1 MSSVSLSSH
10 LRVSSSWVS
19 YAPSSWPAH
28 AALTCAGSWAY
39 QLFTSLH
46 FLFVFLASSFPCCS
60 HSPLLSRH
68 PCFPNVY
75 SWISLVILFP
85 CKAPFQMF
93 LYVKMRLTLI
103 HFESLNLARPLSS
116 PTRFSPPSRWLHAEG
131 AASEWWQ
138 LQLFLLRCGRR
149 CIQGA
154 CVGGGCEAVAS
165 CLPVTSPSLS
175 LPFAKHMHPY
185 RCTNAHVR
193 AHTPDSYTCVCVYLW
208 LPQRKSLITAET
220 TTNRGFCVI
229 GPQNMVFK
237 L

>member
-75 SWISLVILFP
+75 SWISLVILFL

-116 PTRFSPPSRWLHAEG
+116 PTRFLASLQVATCWRCCIWVVTTPAVSAEMWPAMHPRSLRRRRVWSCG
-131 AASEWWQ
+131 
-138 LQLFLLRCGRR
+138 QLFACYLPLPLSSFCETHASIQMHERTRARTHTRFIHMCLR
-149 CIQGA
+149 
-154 CVGGGCEAVAS
+154 V
-165 CLPVTSPSLS
+165 LMTSAAQIFDYSGDDH
-175 LPFAKHMHPY
+175 K
-185 RCTNAHVR
+185 
-193 AHTPDSYTCVCVYLW
+193 
-208 LPQRKSLITAET
+208 
-220 TTNRGFCVI
+220 
-229 GPQNMVFK
+229 
-237 L
+237 

>member
-1 MSSVSLSSH
+1 MSSVSLASH

-93 LYVKMRLTLI
+93 LYVKNAFDI
-103 HFESLNLARPLSS
+103 NSLWVTELGSS
-116 PTRFSPPSRWLHAEG
+116 PLLSHSLSRLPPGGYMLKVLHLSGDNSSCFCWDVAGDASKELASAEGVKLWPAVCLLPPPPS
-131 AASEWWQ
+131 
-138 LQLFLLRCGRR
+138 LFLLRNT
-149 CIQGA
+149 CIHTDARTHTCTHTHQIHTHVFA
-154 CVGGGCEAVAS
+154 CTYDFRSA
-165 CLPVTSPSLS
+165 
-175 LPFAKHMHPY
+175 
-185 RCTNAHVR
+185 N
-193 AHTPDSYTCVCVYLW
+193 LW
-208 LPQRKSLITAET
+208 LQRRRPQIE
-220 TTNRGFCVI
+220 GFVW
-229 GPQNMVFK
+229 
-237 L
+237 